1 MSNVIYFPNL
11 KTADVSPIG
20 TGTQVTAAD
29 ASVHAC
35 LDVFARNDV
44 TNPLFTSPVAS
55 TATILLQDIHDAS
68 ATSVNGSAGAYKAF
82 GAAITVPAGTT
93 KVQLSSTM
101 GEPVEIS
108 FASAIGTAGAS
119 TKKVFLVPGGAPGYL
134 EFVPGASNK
143 IFIKSLSTTVITDG
157 YICINL
163 TG

>member
-1 MSNVIYFPNL
+1 MSNVLYFPNL
-11 KTADVSPIG
+11 HKLGESPNSTA
-20 TGTQVTAAD
+20 TTVTAAN
-29 ASVHAC
+29 ATVHAC
-35 LDVFARNDV
+35 LDVFPRNDV
-44 TNPLFTSPVAS
+44 TNPVFTSPAVS

-134 EFVPGASNK
+134 DFVPGASNK
-143 IFIKSLSTTVITDG
+143 IFIKSLSTTAITDG
-157 YICINL
+157 YIAINC